1 MNSIVETGGG
11 GVLVSGGEKE
21 RERERNGRNGWNNN
35 FFLLA
40 GDFWLDIFVVKGMT
54 DRRVLFGDRYRSL
67 RFIVSPEGNLFS
79 LENMRMYARWNF
91 RLKAIFRGLEKNQF
105 IPSKWTRKKVNGRT
119 TRIYPRGRNR
129 YPGSD

>member
-1 MNSIVETGGG
+1 MGG
-11 GVLVSGGEKE
+11 E

-105 IPSKWTRKKVNGRT
+105 IPSRKKVNGRT